1 MTEKVTRTRICDQC
15 GTDLTRTCRTYGW
28 HYTLSGSFTPSDSCI
43 GYDPHPE
50 PPEDLH
56 FCDEECLARHVGV
69 TFGHQISSEMF
80 DAGGKVIAETGE
92 FGTAGN
98 YASQRKL
105 AIAVFKA
112 MWAARDTS
120 LGRDEKKEL
129 PDAST

>member
-1 MTEKVTRTRICDQC
+1 
-15 GTDLTRTCRTYGW
+15 
-28 HYTLSGSFTPSDSCI
+28 
-43 GYDPHPE
+43 
-50 PPEDLH
+50 
-56 FCDEECLARHVGV
+56 
-69 TFGHQISSEMF
+69 MF